1 MIEPKRFII
10 GTDGELTYY
19 VEAVNIKQAILQF
32 AEYVGI
38 SEMDL
43 FKKYL
48 PTYTITDT
56 IKVFNRLSSVGIKSV
71 MEVRKRIYGDNYDN
85 LGYLIITIR

>member
-10 GTDGELTYY
+10 GTDGEMTYF
-19 VEAVNIKQAILQF
+19 VEAVNIKQALLRF

-38 SEMDL
+38 SEIDL

-56 IKVFNRLSSVGIKSV
+56 IKVLNRLSNIGVKSV
-71 MEVRKRIYGDNYDN
+71 MEVRKKIYGDNFND
-85 LGYLIITIR
+85 LGYLIITI

>member
-10 GTDGELTYY
+10 GTDGEMTYF
-19 VEAVNIKQAILQF
+19 VEAVNIKQALLRF

-56 IKVFNRLSSVGIKSV
+56 IKVLNRLSNIGVKSV
-71 MEVRKRIYGDNYDN
+71 MEVRKKIYGDNFND
-85 LGYLIITIR
+85 LGYLIITI